1 MKILTRD
8 TGRNN
13 YQVIITGTRKHV
25 VYMVNRLLV
34 TIVYLTKQQ
43 DKCFVGYEFY
53 YRFGPGMVIY
63 WFGFVEDIPQGNK
76 DQGILIRTSFP
87 EAQEITLIA

>member
-1 MKILTRD
+1 MKIPTRD

-25 VYMVNRLLV
+25 VYMVNKLV

-43 DKCFVGYEFY
+43 DKCLLVMNFIIGLV
-53 YRFGPGMVIY
+53 
-63 WFGFVEDIPQGNK
+63 
-76 DQGILIRTSFP
+76 
-87 EAQEITLIA
+87 QEW